1 MNVSRLKVRHK
12 HFCTDAATRVSGSN
26 CGQPSPV
33 ILISP
38 YIYLCVCENYE
49 VNNLFH
55 VNSLQWNPRIAIV
68 LVFPMET
75 SRVQSPVS
83 PNNYI
88 IQKKKNPSN
97 SNNIDLLLLGYQH
110 TNYQTINPHIR
121 IFNHWKFVCN
131 EFKKDHAAR
140 NPSPPPLHSPPNKSE
155 LKHPCLTQLRTIPG
169 KNLLKVE
176 PRTKC
181 HARTSLFIP
190 LPPPHWI

>member
-1 MNVSRLKVRHK
+1 MHRVIARKLYVNVSRLKVRHK

-83 PNNYI
+83 PNYYI
-88 IQKKKNPSN
+88 IKKKKKKKKSFQLKQYWPSSIGVSAYKL
-97 SNNIDLLLLGYQH
+97 SNNKSTH
-110 TNYQTINPHIR
+110 
-121 IFNHWKFVCN
+121 
-131 EFKKDHAAR
+131 
-140 NPSPPPLHSPPNKSE
+140 PNS
-155 LKHPCLTQLRTIPG
+155 QS
-169 KNLLKVE
+169 LKV
-176 PRTKC
+176 C
-181 HARTSLFIP
+181 L
-190 LPPPHWI
+190 